1 MVNDARRL
9 EPLAEEAAELLKVLG
24 DPNRLMI
31 VCDLISEQRTGADLQ
46 ERLGL
51 SEGDIES
58 SLKALIG
65 FGVIAKGADKAKKE
79 HYRLTD
85 IQAAEIVDA
94 LCSAFLGE
102 DFSNRAK
109 VPFRANRQLVGGVG
123 KFSGANI

>member
-1 MVNDARRL
+1 MVTDARRL
-9 EPLAEEAAELLKVLG
+9 EPLAEEAAELLKTLA
-24 DPNRLMI
+24 DPDRLMI
-31 VCDLISEQRTGADLQ
+31 VCDLISGEKSVEELI

-51 SEGDIES
+51 SLEELTPA
-58 SLKALIG
+58 LKALCG
-65 FGVIAKGADKAKKE
+65 FGVLAKSEETENA
-79 HYRLTD
+79 YRLVD